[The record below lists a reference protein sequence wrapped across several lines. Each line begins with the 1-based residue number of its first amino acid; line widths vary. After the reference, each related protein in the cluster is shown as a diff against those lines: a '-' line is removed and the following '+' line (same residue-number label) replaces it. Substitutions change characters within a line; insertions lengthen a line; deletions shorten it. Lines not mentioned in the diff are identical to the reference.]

1 MIQSPELVVQATESG
16 RNSQARHPVDW
27 TTNPGDW
34 ISQIHVHPVDWI
46 GGPVD
51 WIGQKLQTFKTVKSS
66 LLDLTITTYY

>member
-16 RNSQARHPVDW
+16 RNSQARHLVDW

-34 ISQIHVHPVDWI
+34 ISQILVDWI